1 MLMQKLC
8 NVYTV
13 FDILS
18 NNILRA
24 QSLKCWETSSIKWV
38 TTPLGKYTYRTNSE
52 IAWVKWAL
60 FAIYAATQQ
69 TDFPRVHAKSIEKM
83 ELQTRSP
90 WLLFFCSVE
99 YWSVPPTLEI
109 ILFLDFSL
117 QDARYIIPSISYE
130 THWPGVEM
138 DVLRNLAGISDNSVI
153 VNIAIHV
160 IWDSE
165 FGHLNFWI
173 T

>member
-1 MLMQKLC
+1 MQYQWKNDSHLEINNSSTLNLVLFLPSWHMQHTTSGILFNFCSNYMMRFKMLMQKVY

-18 NNILRA
+18 NSILRA
-24 QSLKCWETSSIKWV
+24 QSLKCWETSSIKRV
-38 TTPLGKYTYRTNSE
+38 TIPLGKYTYQTISE

-60 FAIYAATQQ
+60 LAIYAVRQQ
-69 TDFPRVHAKSIEKM
+69 TDFPRVHAKSIGKM

-99 YWSVPPTLEI
+99 YRSVPLTLEI

-117 QDARYIIPSISYE
+117 QDAR
-130 THWPGVEM
+130 
-138 DVLRNLAGISDNSVI
+138 
-153 VNIAIHV
+153 
-160 IWDSE
+160 
-165 FGHLNFWI
+165 
-173 T
+173 